1 MSLNLADL
9 YEGISD
15 LIPDRTALVCDGRRR
30 TYVELDEG
38 SNRIARHLA
47 SVGVGPGDHVALH
60 MRNSIEFVESL
71 LGCLK
76 IRAVPINVNYRYV
89 DAELTYLYNDSQS
102 VALIVDEEF
111 VSVVETVLPA
121 APGIKHVVVVGESA
135 VRDIEGVDV
144 VRFADAAAEQ
154 AATRDFAPRSNDDLF
169 VIYTGGT
176 TGMPKGVM
184 WRHEDFY
191 FAALTGGNPFGPP
204 HTTAEALFAAVPNVP
219 AMNMLSTAPLMH
231 GAASYS
237 LFTGFFIGANHQSV
251 FDADPPE
258 FVHDHRD

>member
-1 MSLNLADL
+1 M
-9 YEGISD
+9 
-15 LIPDRTALVCDGRRR
+15 CDGRRR

-89 DAELTYLYNDSQS
+89 DTELTYLYNDSQS

-121 APGIKHVVVVGESA
+121 APGIKHVVVVGKSV

-144 VRFADAAAEQ
+144 VGYADAAAEQ
-154 AATRDFAPRSNDDLF
+154 PLLVTSRPAATTTSLSSTPAARRGCPRVSC
-169 VIYTGGT
+169 
-176 TGMPKGVM
+176 GVM
-184 WRHEDFY
+184 KTSTSRRS
-191 FAALTGGNPFGPP
+191 P
-204 HTTAEALFAAVPNVP
+204 AEIRSVRR
-219 AMNMLSTAPLMH
+219 TRPLRLC
-231 GAASYS
+231 SPRCRT
-237 LFTGFFIGANHQSV
+237 F
-251 FDADPPE
+251 P
-258 FVHDHRD
+258 R